1 MRRSRDLTMAAQWR
15 SPKVPRFSLFSLQ
28 PPTASAH
35 NTRPQTRNTTPRLLA
50 GACFLKPREVH
61 SCNMEQSPD
70 PHPLYGGLDRM
81 GGWGRA
87 RGLGRDAI
95 RDEGGNREGSA
106 KWNRVVE
113 GQGNVE

>member
-1 MRRSRDLTMAAQWR
+1 
-15 SPKVPRFSLFSLQ
+15 
-28 PPTASAH
+28 
-35 NTRPQTRNTTPRLLA
+35 
-50 GACFLKPREVH
+50 
-61 SCNMEQSPD
+61 MEQSPD